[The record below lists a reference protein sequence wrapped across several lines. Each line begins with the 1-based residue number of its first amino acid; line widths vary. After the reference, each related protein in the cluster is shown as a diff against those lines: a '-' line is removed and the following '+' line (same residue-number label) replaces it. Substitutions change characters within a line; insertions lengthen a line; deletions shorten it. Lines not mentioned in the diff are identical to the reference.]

1 MSYDAT
7 TLWGVVVA
15 VGVATLALRLSF
27 ILLFGRVDD
36 VPDRVERT
44 LELVPAAVLAA
55 LVVPAVVSLDAG
67 WTLAAPPDKVVA
79 AVVAAGVAWR
89 TEDVLATIA
98 VGMGTLWL
106 VGAVV

>member
-7 TLWGVVVA
+7 TLWAIVLA
-15 VGVATLALRLSF
+15 VGLITLGLRLSF

-36 VPDRVERT
+36 IPARAERT

-55 LVVPAVVSLDAG
+55 LVVPAVVSLDSSLSLVAEPG
-67 WTLAAPPDKVVA
+67 KVVA

-89 TEDVLATIA
+89 TENVLATIA
-98 VGMGTLWL
+98 VGMTVLWL
-106 VGAVV
+106 VGAIV